1 MKHKRFPLLL
11 LLALL
16 LALSACGSA
25 SAASDF
31 PPKEETVRSAAEALG
46 WTLDPAGTES
56 WAQGHMLYTL
66 SGENLPQ
73 VSVSCALVDGK
84 RTMTLI
90 CTAMDLPEEPVFAWG
105 DWEKAASLAETLYG
119 GFQEGELYR
128 SLFGAPS
135 ERDEDGVLTWEAES
149 KAGYARLRWSPAPGT
164 AEHSFPETTVQDW
177 RETVYIS
184 LYPSKTVYE
193 NMGKDA

>member
-1 MKHKRFPLLL
+1 MKYKYCSLLL
-11 LLALL
+11 LLTLL
-16 LALSACGSA
+16 LILSACGTA
-25 SAASDF
+25 KVDSDF
-31 PPKEETVRSAAEALG
+31 PPKEETVQKAAESLG

-56 WAQGHMLYTL
+56 WAEGHVLYTL
-66 SGENLPQ
+66 SGKDLHQ

-90 CTAMDLPEEPVFAWG
+90 CTAMDLPEEPVFAWE
-105 DWEKAASLAETLYG
+105 DWEKALTLAETLYG
-119 GFQEGELYR
+119 GFQAGELYKGL
-128 SLFGAPS
+128 SGAPS
-135 ERDEDGVLTWEAES
+135 ESGENGALTWEAES

-164 AEHSFPETTVQDW
+164 AEHNFPETTVQDW

-193 NMGKDA
+193 NMGKSA

>member
-1 MKHKRFPLLL
+1 MRCRRFSIWLLLVL
-11 LLALL
+11 LLAF
-16 LALSACGSA
+16 SACGSA
-25 SAASDF
+25 PGDSDF
-31 PPKEETVRSAAEALG
+31 PPKEETVQKAAEALG
-46 WTLDPAGTES
+46 WTLDPAGTEI
-56 WAQGHMLYTL
+56 WANGHVLYTL

-73 VSVSCALVDGK
+73 VSVSCAMVDGK
-84 RTMTLI
+84 RTVTLI
-90 CTAMDLPEEPVFAWG
+90 CIAMDLPEEPVFAWE

-135 ERDEDGVLTWEAES
+135 EHDEDGALTWEAES

-164 AEHSFPETTVQDW
+164 AEQSFPETTVQDW

-193 NMGKDA
+193 NMGKGA

>member
-1 MKHKRFPLLL
+1 MRHKRFFIFL

-16 LALSACGSA
+16 LTLSACGSA
-25 SAASDF
+25 SAASNF
-31 PPKEETVRSAAEALG
+31 PPKEETVQKAAEALG

-56 WAQGHMLYTL
+56 WAEGHVLYTL
-66 SGENLPQ
+66 SGKDLPQ
-73 VSVSCALVDGK
+73 ASVSCALVDGE
-84 RTMTLI
+84 RTMTVI
-90 CTAMDLPEEPVFAWG
+90 CTVMDLPEEPVFAWE

-119 GFQEGELYR
+119 GFQAGELYK
-128 SLFGAPS
+128 SFSGAPS
-135 ERDEDGVLTWEAES
+135 ESDEDRALTWEAES

-193 NMGKDA
+193 SMTKGA

>member
-1 MKHKRFPLLL
+1 MRHKRFSTLL

-16 LALSACGSA
+16 LTISACGSA
-25 SAASDF
+25 SAASNF

-56 WAQGHMLYTL
+56 WSDGHMLYTL
-66 SGENLPQ
+66 SGEDLPQ

-90 CTAMDLPEEPVFAWG
+90 CTAMNLPEKPVFAWEN
-105 DWEKAASLAETLYG
+105 WEKPLSLAETLYG
-119 GFQEGELYR
+119 GFQAGELYKGL
-128 SLFGAPS
+128 SDAPS
-135 ERDEDGVLTWEAES
+135 ERNEDGVLTWVAES

-184 LYPSKTVYE
+184 LYPSKAVYE
-193 NMGKDA
+193 SMAKGT

>member
-1 MKHKRFPLLL
+1 MRHKRFFIFL

-16 LALSACGSA
+16 LTLSACGPA
-25 SAASDF
+25 PGDSDF
-31 PPKEETVRSAAEALG
+31 PPKEETVQKAAEGLG

-56 WAQGHMLYTL
+56 WAEGHVLYTL
-66 SGENLPQ
+66 SGENLLR
-73 VSVSCALVDGK
+73 VSVSCALVDGN

-90 CTAMDLPEEPVFAWG
+90 CTAMDLPEEPVFAWE
-105 DWEKAASLAETLYG
+105 DWEKAVSLVETLYG
-119 GFQEGELYR
+119 GFQAGELYKGL
-128 SLFGAPS
+128 SGAPS
-135 ERDEDGVLTWEAES
+135 ESGENGALTWEAES

-184 LYPSKTVYE
+184 LYPSKAVYE
-193 NMGKDA
+193 SMAKGA